1 MPIKHLATQRSIVE
15 NGILASA
22 RRFLPAAVAIALP
35 VALLSSPALSQEERA
50 RQPVI
55 SVSGEGEASI
65 APDMALLQLSVVRDA
80 KTAAD
85 ALAANSAAMTEVLAA
100 IKADGIAERD
110 IQTSNFSIFPQYRH
124 VEPKDGAGRA
134 PEIVGYEVT
143 NGLTIRVRDLKK
155 LGGLIDQS
163 VKLGV
168 NQGGQ
173 ITFTNDDPAAAL
185 SDARKAAMKEAI
197 AKAQTLTEAAGVKLG
212 KVLEINE
219 NSGRPIAQPMMR
231 MAMAKDAA
239 PAPVAAG
246 ENSYTVTVNVTFAL
260 EQ

>member
-1 MPIKHLATQRSIVE
+1 MSMMRFANRGYAPGSHLKAFAARS
-15 NGILASA
+15 
-22 RRFLPAAVAIALP
+22 LPAAVLVAAPLALFS
-35 VALLSSPALSQEERA
+35 LPAAAQEERT

-55 SVSGEGEASI
+55 SVSGEGEAAI
-65 APDMALLQLSVVRDA
+65 APDMAVLQLSVVRDA

-85 ALAANSAAMTEVLAA
+85 ALSANSAAMTDVLAA
-100 IKADGIAERD
+100 IKADGVAERD

-124 VEPKDGAGRA
+124 FEPKDGVSRP
-134 PEIVGYEVT
+134 PEIIGYEVT
-143 NGLTIRVRDLKK
+143 NALTVRVRDLKK
-155 LGGLIDQS
+155 LGALIDTS

-185 SDARKAAMKEAI
+185 SDARKAAMKEAL
-197 AKAQTLTEAAGVKLG
+197 AKAHTLTEAAGVKLG
-212 KVLEINE
+212 KVLEISE

>member
-1 MPIKHLATQRSIVE
+1 VFGCTAFAVR
-15 NGILASA
+15 A
-22 RRFLPAAVAIALP
+22 LPAALAVALP
-35 VALLSSPALSQEERA
+35 LALWALPADAQEDRA

-65 APDMALLQLSVVRDA
+65 APDMAVLQLSVVRDA

-85 ALAANSAAMTEVLAA
+85 ALSANSAAMTEVLAA
-100 IKADGIAERD
+100 IKADGVAERD

-124 VEPKDGAGRA
+124 FEPKDGVSRP
-134 PEIVGYEVT
+134 PEITGYEVT
-143 NGLTIRVRDLKK
+143 NALSVRVRDLKK
-155 LGGLIDQS
+155 LGGLIDRS

-185 SDARKAAMKEAI
+185 ADARKAAMKEAL
-197 AKAQTLTEAAGVKLG
+197 AKAHTLTEAAGVRLG
-212 KVLEINE
+212 KVMEINE
-219 NSGRPIAQPMMR
+219 NSARPVAQPMMR

-239 PAPVAAG
+239 PAPVSAG